1 MLRSQMKISVS
12 KIILTIILIISTEL
26 VYSQSKIIITPS
38 DNLSD
43 VIQKAVDGDELIIK
57 PGSYK
62 VDNLKIN
69 KSISLIGENYPIIQ
83 GNKKDEV
90 ITVSANNVR
99 IKGLVIKGAGISFL
113 KENAAVKINES
124 SNCVIEDNILKDNF
138 FGIYL
143 AKSFNCVIK
152 NNRIEAYTKKET
164 NSGNGIHL
172 WYSKGITIQ
181 NNQIIGHRDG
191 IYFEFVMH
199 SLVKNNYSKNN
210 LRYGLHF
217 MFSDS
222 CSYVDNTFESNGAGV
237 AVMYTKNVS
246 MKGNHF
252 VNNWGAASFGVLL
265 KDLTDCL
272 IEENYFNKNTNGLY
286 LEGCSRIT
294 VRKNN
299 FISNGWGIKLMAN
312 SMNNYFIDNNFI
324 SNSFDVLTNSK
335 NSFNI
340 FAKNYWSKNNG
351 YDLNKD
357 GFADVPYRP
366 VKMFSVLVERQQASL
381 IFIHSLF
388 IELLNVAESI
398 VPSLT
403 PINLI
408 DEKPRMKEIRIEKR
422 YEPYNK

>member
-1 MLRSQMKISVS
+1 MNILVN
-12 KIILTIILIISTEL
+12 KIILTIIFSLFIESIL
-26 VYSQSKIIITPS
+26 AQGKIVITPS
-38 DNLSD
+38 DNISS
-43 VIQKAVDGDELIIK
+43 VIQNAKDGDLFIIK
-57 PGSYK
+57 SGNYK
-62 VDNLKIN
+62 VDNLKIS
-69 KSISLIGENYPIIQ
+69 KSITLVGENYPIFE
-83 GNKKDEV
+83 GNKKNEV
-90 ITVSANNVR
+90 ITVTASNVT
-99 IKGLVIKGAGISFL
+99 IKGLVISGAGVSFL
-113 KENAAVKINES
+113 QENAAIKLNEV
-124 SNCVIEDNILKDNF
+124 SNCIIEDNILKDNF

-143 AKSFNCVIK
+143 AKSYNCVIR
-152 NNRIEAYTKKET
+152 NNRIEAYNKTET

-172 WYSKGITIQ
+172 WYSKGITII

-199 SLVKNNYSKNN
+199 SLIKNNYSKNN

-222 CSYVDNTFESNGAGV
+222 CSYVDNTFETNGAGV
-237 AVMYTKNVS
+237 AVMYTKNVT

-252 VNNWGAASFGVLL
+252 INNWGAASFGVLL

-272 IEENYFNKNTNGLY
+272 IEENYFNRNTNGLY

-294 VRKNN
+294 VRRNN
-299 FISNGWGIKLMAN
+299 FISNGWGVKLMAN
-312 SMNNYFIDNNFI
+312 SMNNWFSGNNFI

-335 NSFNI
+335 NNFNI
-340 FAKNYWSKNNG
+340 FTQNYWSKNNG
-351 YDLNKD
+351 YDLDRN

-366 VKMFSVLVERQQASL
+366 VKMFSVLVERQQASM

-403 PINLI
+403 PVNLT
-408 DEKPRMKEIRIEKR
+408 DDKPRMREIKIKKRIS
-422 YEPYNK
+422 

>member
-1 MLRSQMKISVS
+1 MNIWVN
-12 KIILTIILIISTEL
+12 KIILTIIFFLFIESILAQEEIVL
-26 VYSQSKIIITPS
+26 TPS
-38 DNLSD
+38 DNISSVIENAKNGD
-43 VIQKAVDGDELIIK
+43 VFIIK
-57 PGSYK
+57 SGNYK
-62 VDNLKIN
+62 VDNLKIT
-69 KSISLIGENYPIIQ
+69 KSIKLIGENLPIIE
-83 GNKKDEV
+83 GNNKNEV
-90 ITVSANNVR
+90 ITVIASNVT
-99 IKGLVIKGAGISFL
+99 IKGLVISGAGVSFIQ
-113 KENAAVKINES
+113 ENAAIKLNEV

-143 AKSFNCVIK
+143 AKSFNCVIR
-152 NNRIEAYTKKET
+152 NNRIEAFNKKET

-172 WYSKGITIQ
+172 WYSKGITII

-199 SLVKNNYSKNN
+199 SLIKNNYSKNN

-222 CSYVDNTFESNGAGV
+222 CSYVDNTFETNGAGV
-237 AVMYTKNVS
+237 AVMYTKNVT

-252 VNNWGAASFGVLL
+252 INNWGAASFGVLL

-272 IEENYFNKNTNGLY
+272 IEENYFNRNTNGLY

-294 VRKNN
+294 VRRNN

-312 SMNNYFIDNNFI
+312 SMNNWFSNNNFI

-335 NSFNI
+335 NNFNT
-340 FAKNYWSKNNG
+340 FSQNYWSKNNG
-351 YDLNKD
+351 YDLDRD

-366 VKMFSVLVERQQASL
+366 VKMFSVLVERQQASM

-403 PINLI
+403 PVNLT
-408 DEKPRMKEIRIEKR
+408 DDKPRMREIKIKKRIS
-422 YEPYNK
+422 